1 MVETAWL
8 VLGCFG
14 RVESEFVL
22 CSAIENRILKLGDQ
36 LNNFHKLAEY
46 LDKVNLF
53 DRPMLDN
60 NSIRHVLYNL
70 QDRFDQ
76 KTKRLW
82 TDHQYNLLER
92 FMQTHKPCGFYLKS
106 ILSLEEDENEEDLTN
121 PAKNE
126 EIFLIKAQP
135 ELRQIPQKKPIWK

>member
-1 MVETAWL
+1 MTLFYAQ
-8 VLGCFG
+8 VLKIVF
-14 RVESEFVL
+14 L
-22 CSAIENRILKLGDQ
+22 NWAIKLT
-36 LNNFHKLAEY
+36 NFQKLAEY

-60 NSIRHVLYNL
+60 NAIRHVLYNL

-92 FMQTHKPCGFYLKS
+92 FMQTHKPCGFYLKT
-106 ILSLEEDENEEDLTN
+106 ILSLEENEEDQPNPSN

-126 EIFLIKAQP
+126 EIFLIKAMP
-135 ELRQIPQKKPIWK
+135 ELREIQQKKLIWK